1 MPLPAAFPEIYNYG
15 VVDILKRYRLGMR
28 DELLADMSSLRTD
41 SSAIV
46 EHAGSYANAARRLHD
61 LRQDGSWGDD
71 ELTSSL
77 LDEHTLALSLAV
89 EAHGRLQSL
98 IDQVG
103 TGVGDM
109 ARTYADADE
118 RSRAAITRL
127 PETGERAP
135 WM

>member
-1 MPLPAAFPEIYNYG
+1 
-15 VVDILKRYRLGMR
+15 
-28 DELLADMSSLRTD
+28 
-41 SSAIV
+41 
-46 EHAGSYANAARRLHD
+46 
-61 LRQDGSWGDD
+61 
-71 ELTSSL
+71 
-77 LDEHTLALSLAV
+77 V

-118 RSRAAITRL
+118 RSRVAITRL